1 MLGQRALLRTPT
13 PCPASRPLAM
23 PETRTRRPA
32 VRVLGSLCIYVTQ
45 TDTACAETNL
55 GPGAACQESPVRRIV
70 LRASPGHVLATA
82 RLVTV
87 CCKHLSSRLPDRVLG
102 HKTLWRQRRR
112 ANLMEGVGDTA
123 AEQLPTAVIAVRGK
137 AEVPA
142 VDREFLPATLAK
154 ATDAVSCRSLLCC
167 WVRSAGP
174 VKLNPLTGP
183 LGVYAAIRNS

>member
-1 MLGQRALLRTPT
+1 MH
-13 PCPASRPLAM
+13 
-23 PETRTRRPA
+23 
-32 VRVLGSLCIYVTQ
+32 
-45 TDTACAETNL
+45 
-55 GPGAACQESPVRRIV
+55 RIV
-70 LRASPGHVLATA
+70 LRCRPGHVQALA
-82 RLVTV
+82 RLVPV
-87 CCKHLSSRLPDRVLG
+87 CCKHLSSMRPDGVLG

-142 VDREFLPATLAK
+142 VDRECLPATLAK
-154 ATDAVSCRSLLCC
+154 AADAVSCRSFLCC

-183 LGVYAAIRNS
+183 RGVYAAIRNS